1 MVAFAGGSGI
11 TPVFSLLRSALI
23 SSTRNTRLFYANRSR
38 DSVIFDEALASLND
52 SHSGRFVVHHH
63 LDAERGFVTSAHVNA
78 FIAHAENIAAADYYI
93 CGPGPFMDIV
103 QTALRAAGVPADRLH
118 LEHFEVAEM
127 PVDPPAASGEM
138 VTEEVTIELQRCTIT
153 VPYSRGDTLL
163 QTARMAG
170 LQAPSSCEVGSCG
183 TCMAR
188 LTQGSAR
195 MINNDALEDDEVD
208 DGWVLTCQSLPTS
221 RTVRVAYRNEH
232 SRGRLD
238 EAQPMSKVAVVTGG
252 ASGMGEA
259 TCHELGRRG
268 LKVAVLDLNEE
279 AAQRVTDDLRANGV
293 TAIGVGADVT
303 DRPAVEHAF
312 AKVRSELGPTTI
324 LVTSA
329 GLFGFSAFTEIT
341 AESWA
346 RIIDVNLTGTF
357 HCCQVALPDM
367 LDAKW
372 GRIVMISSS
381 SAQRGSPF
389 AAHYAASKGG
399 VMTLTKS
406 LAREYAPHGIT
417 VNNIPPSGIET
428 PMQHQ
433 GQAAGY
439 LGSNEQLA
447 SNIPVG
453 HLGTGADIAAAVG
466 FLCSDEA
473 GFITGQVL
481 GVNGGAVM

>member
-1 MVAFAGGSGI
+1 MSP
-11 TPVFSLLRSALI
+11 T
-23 SSTRNTRLFYANRSR
+23 
-38 DSVIFDEALASLND
+38 IF
-52 SHSGRFVVHHH
+52 
-63 LDAERGFVTSAHVNA
+63 
-78 FIAHAENIAAADYYI
+78 AAD
-93 CGPGPFMDIV
+93 
-103 QTALRAAGVPADRLH
+103 
-118 LEHFEVAEM
+118 
-127 PVDPPAASGEM
+127 
-138 VTEEVTIELQRCTIT
+138 
-153 VPYSRGDTLL
+153 
-163 QTARMAG
+163 
-170 LQAPSSCEVGSCG
+170 
-183 TCMAR
+183 
-188 LTQGSAR
+188 
-195 MINNDALEDDEVD
+195 
-208 DGWVLTCQSLPTS
+208 
-221 RTVRVAYRNEH
+221 
-232 SRGRLD
+232 
-238 EAQPMSKVAVVTGG
+238 
-252 ASGMGEA
+252 
-259 TCHELGRRG
+259 
-268 LKVAVLDLNEE
+268 
-279 AAQRVTDDLRANGV
+279 GV

-312 AKVRSELGPTTI
+312 AKVRSELGPITV

-341 AESWA
+341 IESWT

-466 FLCSDEA
+466 FLCSEEA